1 MAKITQQKLL
11 SIFKKGITDKVNPTS
26 IIAGAI
32 GGAVQADLKERFNY
46 DFVNLGVKLLVFFT
60 IMFVFAKFME
70 AVIFV
75 RGGFLLLANLLG
87 FKIPQADQVPQ
98 SLKDLF
104 NDGVHGFKFWDIVKI
119 VAMFL
124 VVAEFMRYMS
134 NNQGTKASPATIIIF
149 IAIFAILGITTIPEL
164 KNRLQNT
171 FNNPDELV

>member
-11 SIFKKGITDKVNPTS
+11 SMFKKGITDKVNPTS
-26 IIAGAI
+26 IVASAI
-32 GGAVQADLKERFNY
+32 GGAVQSDLRERFNY
-46 DFVNLGVKLLVFFT
+46 DFVNLGIKLLIFFGT
-60 IMFVFAKFME
+60 MFIFAKFME

-87 FKIPQADQVPQ
+87 FNIPKSEQLPQ

-104 NDGVHGFKFWDIVKI
+104 NGGVNGFKFWDIIKI
-119 VAMFL
+119 VAILL

-134 NNQGTKASPATIIIF
+134 NNQGAKASPATIIIF
-149 IAIFAILGITTIPEL
+149 IGIIAILGITTIPEL